1 MTSTVDNINANIIN
15 KITNLQTILLAYD
28 TYELHDNN
36 KLIKNYLEQ
45 IADLQT
51 AYECGSIGILKEYY
65 NLSNNSDMDQ
75 SVNNIIN
82 INSIQQLN
90 LQKYFDH
97 DINVKIDIIDVCI
110 INTDLK
116 DRNSQ
121 KLSIYNRFMKFIE
134 NENIISKIKRIYTF
148 CSKLNKIYNVDD
160 EDIISAF
167 KNYSNGNIDIEYN
180 DKLYN
185 ICNNCKSILSIESK
199 TSEYICKKCGSVEK
213 MYGVV
218 FEDEQFFYQEGQRTK
233 HGKYD
238 PTKHCKFWVDR
249 ILARENIDD
258 KKFKN
263 AVKAVKACR
272 KRDKIRT
279 EQLTCEMIRSY
290 LKELH
295 LTIYNDHVS
304 LIRKEITKRE
314 PAQLT
319 EHEIKLVYA
328 YFCRVIQIF
337 NKIKT
342 INKPNCPYHPYF
354 IYKIIEQILKK
365 SEHNIRRKEILSNIH
380 LQSRETLIDNDII
393 WFQIVPQIS
402 EFEYVPTESR

>member
-1 MTSTVDNINANIIN
+1 MQLGDGSFMKCDSSVYYTSSKVLADQFQQLSLHAGWTSIIHLHYKANESTISINGRPVENA
-15 KITNLQTILLAYD
+15 
-28 TYELHDNN
+28 HDIYRCS
-36 KLIKNYLEQ
+36 LIKSKTNP
-45 IADLQT
+45 
-51 AYECGSIGILKEYY
+51 
-65 NLSNNSDMDQ
+65 
-75 SVNNIIN
+75 SVNHGH
-82 INSIQQLN
+82 SKIQEIQEE
-90 LQKYFDH
+90 
-97 DINVKIDIIDVCI
+97 
-110 INTDLK
+110 
-116 DRNSQ
+116 
-121 KLSIYNRFMKFIE
+121 KFIE
-134 NENIISKIKRIYTF
+134 NENIISKIKRIFTF
-148 CSKLNKIYNVDD
+148 CNKLNKIYNVDD
-160 EDIISAF
+160 INIISAF

-180 DKLYN
+180 DKMYN
-185 ICNNCKSILSIESK
+185 ICGNCKTLLSIESK
-199 TSEYICKKCGSVEK
+199 TSEYICKKCGTVEK

-263 AVKAVKACR
+263 AVKSVKACR

-295 LTIYNDHVS
+295 LTAYNDHVS
-304 LIRKEITKRE
+304 LIRKEITRRE
-314 PAQLT
+314 PTQLT

-365 SEHNIRRKEILSNIH
+365 PEHNIRKKEILSNIH
-380 LQSRETLIDNDII
+380 LQSRETLIDNDNI
-393 WFQIVPQIS
+393 WSQIVPHIS
-402 EFEYVPTESR
+402 EFDYVPTESR